1 MAKTAAAQKVASSSA
16 VGERY
21 LLRLYVTG
29 PTSNSARAVINA
41 RRLCEEHLKGRYDLQ
56 ILNVADNI
64 KAALKDQIVAAPTL
78 IKLSPPPV
86 KRFIGDMTNT
96 KRLMKGLNVYDED
109 GH

>member
-1 MAKTAAAQKVASSSA
+1 MAKAAAQKAESPPV

-96 KRLMKGLNVYDED
+96 KRLMKGLNVNDED

>member
-1 MAKTAAAQKVASSSA
+1 MAKAAAHKVDSPRV

-41 RRLCEEHLKGRYDLQ
+41 RRLCEDHLKGRYDLQ

-78 IKLSPPPV
+78 IKLSPPPI

-96 KRLMKGLNVYDED
+96 ERLMKGLNVNDED